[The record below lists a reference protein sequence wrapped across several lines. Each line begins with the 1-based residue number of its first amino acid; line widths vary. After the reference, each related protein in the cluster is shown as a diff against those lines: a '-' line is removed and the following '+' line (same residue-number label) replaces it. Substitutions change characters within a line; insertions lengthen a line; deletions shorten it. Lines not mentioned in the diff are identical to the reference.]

1 MLVNHIGSTTKSNV
15 KNVNTNVMNVSIT
28 VKPMMKIQVLIVYLV
43 SLSEKT
49 SHSVTVQEDTTMMVF
64 QLVKSVDLNV
74 PLVTLGTTVQNVTKV
89 SSYGILCVMPTVDS
103 DTTEILLKENVSFV
117 TKLVLLAQV
126 ELMIDVLNVQPIDT
140 ITKEDVF

>member
-1 MLVNHIGSTTKSNV
+1 
-15 KNVNTNVMNVSIT
+15 
-28 VKPMMKIQVLIVYLV
+28 MMKIQVLIVYLV

-49 SHSVTVQEDTTMMVF
+49 SHTVTVQEDTTMMVF
-64 QLVKSVDLNV
+64 QLVKSVCLSV

-89 SSYGILCVMPTVDS
+89 SSYGLICVMPTVDM

-126 ELMIDVLNVQPIDT
+126 ELMIDVLTVQPIDT